1 MINDD
6 KFPTRTSKDFK
17 DLMDSV
23 KDGSKLGIVK
33 WLTAKSILPWNWRF
47 KEL

>member
-6 KFPTRTSKDFK
+6 KFPARNSREFK

-23 KDGSKLGIVK
+23 KDGSKFGILK

-47 KEL
+47 R